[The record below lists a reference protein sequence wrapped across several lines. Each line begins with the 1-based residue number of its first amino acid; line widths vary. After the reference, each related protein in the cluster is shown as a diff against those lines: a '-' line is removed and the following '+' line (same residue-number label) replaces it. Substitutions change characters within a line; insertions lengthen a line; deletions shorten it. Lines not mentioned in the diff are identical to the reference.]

1 MASTFDINNFVI
13 NRPLRGLMVSKSDN
27 SVLWSINQI
36 TNPSLNVSTETT
48 DAVDALGAKIMTFDR
63 AKNAEFTAEN
73 SLFDLGLA
81 AAQGGTEKE
90 IATGEKKIV
99 VPIFDTIEVTDGT
112 SITLKHEPTQQIS
125 VIYALNGDST
135 LGKKFINSGE
145 ATADTFVHTEK
156 SSTIQIPT
164 GLEKGTELFVMYEY
178 EATAAVAVHNDAVN
192 FPKNGVFYLEV
203 LGADICDPE
212 KLIHAYIKFYNAKLV
227 ADVDMSFTT
236 EGTHNFTIQA
246 MQNYCD
252 KNKRLF
258 SIIIP
263 DEE

>member
-1 MASTFDINNFVI
+1 MATFDINNFVI
-13 NRPLRGLMVSKSDN
+13 NRVLRGLMTSKSDN

-36 TNPSLNVSTETT
+36 TNPALNVSTETT

-81 AAQGGTEKE
+81 AAQAGTEKE
-90 IATGEKKIV
+90 IATGDKKVIT
-99 VPIFDTIEVTDGT
+99 PIFDTIEVKGT
-112 SITLKHEPTQQIS
+112 TATLKHEPTQQIS

-135 LGKKFINSGE
+135 LGKKYTNGGE
-145 ATADTFVHTEK
+145 ATADTFVHTAK
-156 SSTIQIPT
+156 SNSIQVPT
-164 GLEKGTELFVMYEY
+164 GLEDGTELFVMYEY
-178 EATAAVAVHNDAVN
+178 EATEAVAVHNDAVN

-258 SIIIP
+258 SIIVP
-263 DEE
+263 NEE